1 MPDFS
6 DHEVI
11 SFIVQ
16 QLGKEFPNPPVP
28 VEAVDARVD
37 AWRQGDMYDLPDE
50 AWDAICLHVKTK
62 VLITMTP
69 GETLTGR
76 GYRDWLPGRYA
87 DIEWRRWIAYKQ
99 LLSQKGFTPA
109 VQSALDASTDEI
121 LNCLGDP
128 TEAGPWKRR
137 GLVIGD
143 VQSGKTATY
152 IGAVNKAADAGY
164 KLIVLFA
171 GGTEALRKQTQFRV
185 DEGLIGRD
193 SVKSV
198 SGSQIV
204 VNPVFGVGS
213 WHNNFV
219 SAQGLTTQATDFRK
233 TSQRAMNIA
242 IDPHTSTP
250 YVFVLKK
257 NKTALENLRDWLTGQ
272 QLGAALE
279 LPMLVVDDESDYAS
293 VNTKKEESPT
303 VINSLIRSILGT
315 VSKSSYLAFTATP
328 FANVFIDHQTT
339 QELLGD
345 DLFPRDYIRTIDA
358 PSNYVGS
365 ASYFGTEED
374 VDKSKL
380 VELDD
385 ADAPDFFPFKHK
397 AQQHVSGLPDSLL
410 EALRTYVVAS
420 AVREARG
427 DSSARA
433 MLVNVSRFK
442 NVQAQVHA
450 MVEAEFQKIKDAVEL
465 HSVSLLP
472 GERHAE
478 IAALQSTFEK
488 RYPNVNETWEAVL
501 PALKSAVHATS
512 VRLINSDRVKQVA
525 DIADLESDRMIAVGG
540 DVLSRGLTLEG
551 LTVSYFHRSVGASDT
566 LLQMARWFGY
576 RPGYDDLCRV
586 WLPDDVADQFRY
598 VAGIVDELRS
608 QLRVMKKQ
616 NLTPEDFGLMVRMH
630 PETLKITSTAK
641 MGAAEARAWTVDIAA
656 KRIET
661 TSVDSNPDVIAKNIQ
676 AVRRLAEAV
685 SAADPQK
692 AWADSV
698 KAWPTRHGVDKK
710 LVANFLEDY
719 IPFVTDALFAD
730 NVLASYVGKAENVSM
745 KKWTV
750 AFIQGQGESMLLNA
764 GLSVRKPT
772 RAVKRGKPVERPG
785 AEQPFIPFKVSGSST
800 RLGGSTDIAR
810 LFGITDKKK
819 MFEFNVYEAMIGREP
834 ALMIYLIEPNASDG
848 EGEATDSDAS
858 GLWATATAAG
868 VACLV
873 CVKIAIPGTR
883 AGEKGAEVKY
893 MLNSVALN
901 SWRLSVEQ
909 TEVDDLDDL
918 DGADNE

>member
-1 MPDFS
+1 MPDYS
-6 DHEVI
+6 DHEVV

-16 QLGKEFPNPPVP
+16 QLGKDFPNPPVP
-28 VEAVDARVD
+28 VEAVDSRVV
-37 AWRQGDMYDLPDE
+37 AWREGGMYDLPDD
-50 AWDAICLHVKTK
+50 AWDAIALHVKTK

-76 GYRDWLPGRYA
+76 GYRDWLPGRHA

-109 VQSALDASTDEI
+109 VQSALDVSTDEI
-121 LNCLGDP
+121 LNCVGDP
-128 TEAGPWKRR
+128 TETGAWKRR

-164 KLIVLFA
+164 KLIVLLA

-193 SVKSV
+193 SAKSV
-198 SGSQIV
+198 TGAQV
-204 VNPVFGVGS
+204 AVNPVFGVGS

-233 TSQRAMNIA
+233 TSQQAMNIA
-242 IDPHTSTP
+242 IDPQTSTP

-257 NKTALENLRDWLTGQ
+257 NKTALENLREWLTGQ
-272 QLGAALE
+272 QVGAALD

-293 VNTKKEESPT
+293 VNTRKEDSPT

-315 VSKSSYLAFTATP
+315 VTKSSYLAFTATP
-328 FANVFIDHQTT
+328 FANVFIDHETT

-365 ASYFGTEED
+365 ASYFGTEEL
-374 VDKSKL
+374 VDDSKL

-385 ADAPDFFPFKHK
+385 ADVDDFFPFKHK
-397 AQQHVSGLPDSLL
+397 SHQHVSGLPDSLV
-410 EALRTYVVAS
+410 EALRTFVVAA

-442 NVQAQVHA
+442 NVQAQVHG

-478 IAALQSTFEK
+478 IAALQATFDR
-488 RYPNVNETWEAVL
+488 RYPGISETWDEVL
-501 PALKSAVHATS
+501 PSLKSAVHATS

-525 DIADLESDRMIAVGG
+525 DIAELESERMIAVGG

-586 WLPDDVADQFRY
+586 WMPDDVADQFRY

-608 QLRVMKKQ
+608 QLRAMKKQ
-616 NLTPEDFGLMVRMH
+616 GLTPEDFGLMVRMH

-641 MGAAEARAWTVDIAA
+641 MGGAEAKAWTVDIAA

-661 TSVDSNPDVIAKNIQ
+661 TAVDSNPDVISKNVD
-676 AVRRLAEAV
+676 AVKRLAEAV
-685 SAADPQK
+685 RAADPE
-692 AWADSV
+692 ATWANSP
-698 KAWPTRHGVDKK
+698 KAWPTKQSVDKR
-710 LVANFLEDY
+710 LVADFLEDY

-730 NVLASYVGKAENVSM
+730 NVLAAYVRKAEKTSM
-745 KKWTV
+745 QKWTV
-750 AFIQGQGESMLLNA
+750 AFIQGQGSRMQLND
-764 GLSVRKPT
+764 GLIIRKPK

-785 AEQPFIPFKVSGSST
+785 ADKPFIPFKVSGGSS

-810 LFGITDKKK
+810 LFGITDKDK
-819 MFEFNVYEAMIGREP
+819 MFEFSVYEEMIGREP
-834 ALMIYLIEPNASDG
+834 ALMIYLIEPTKSDG
-848 EGEATDSDAS
+848 GESVDSDAS
-858 GLWATATAAG
+858 ELWAAVENAG
-868 VACLV
+868 LECLV

-909 TEVDDLDDL
+909 TDIGDLEDL
-918 DGADNE
+918 DGVEDE